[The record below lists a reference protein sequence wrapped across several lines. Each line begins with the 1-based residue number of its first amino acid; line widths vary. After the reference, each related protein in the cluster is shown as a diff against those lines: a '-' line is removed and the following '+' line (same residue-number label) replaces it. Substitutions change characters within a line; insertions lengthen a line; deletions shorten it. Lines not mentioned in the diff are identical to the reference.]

1 MQQNHLLESYVL
13 QYILVGTIVG
23 FISRWWLLRGDI
35 RQYPTFP
42 NGYLIHL
49 TTGFIAAAMGSVA
62 YPALLGKNYV
72 AVTFLALAIQQ
83 FRDIRK
89 MEKETLH
96 SLDREN
102 YSPRGESY
110 IDGIAKTFEARNY
123 IVMIVSLAT
132 TVAAFI
138 IRNFT
143 KNKFIIFLI
152 SVVIGI
158 LILYLLKQ
166 YTKGHTL
173 KDIITIEEA
182 PLKFNDGSNLY
193 VGDIYVM
200 NIGLT
205 ATKERILENGLG
217 VILKPKSDDDS
228 DKVILNHDGQRKA
241 IMHECS
247 RLLGLERYIS
257 SRRNFDTGEVAL
269 FIVPIVKDVSR
280 LKEIIL
286 NVPILEMSKKSNSS
300 KGKETKS

>member
-1 MQQNHLLESYVL
+1 MQQNHLLESYIL
-13 QYILVGTIVG
+13 QFILIGTLIG

-89 MEKETLH
+89 MEKDTLQ
-96 SLDREN
+96 SLERES
-102 YSPRGESY
+102 YAPRGESY

-123 IVMIVSLAT
+123 IVMIVSLT
-132 TVAAFI
+132 TTLSAFI
-138 IRNFT
+138 IRSFT
-143 KNKFIIFLI
+143 KNNFIIFPL
-152 SVVIGI
+152 SI
-158 LILYLLKQ
+158 LIGFIAVSLLKQ

-173 KDIITIEEA
+173 KDIVTAEEA
-182 PLKFNDGSNLY
+182 SIEFKDGSNLY

-200 NIGLT
+200 NIGLS
-205 ATKERILENGLG
+205 ATKDRILKNGLA
-217 VILKPKSDDDS
+217 VILKPIKNDDTE
-228 DKVILNHDGQRKA
+228 KVILNHDGQRKA
-241 IMHECS
+241 IVHECS
-247 RLLGLERYIS
+247 RLLGLERYVAT
-257 SRRNFDTGEVAL
+257 RRNFDTGEVAL
-269 FIVPIVKDVSR
+269 VIVPIIKDMSR

-286 NVPILEMSKKSNSS
+286 NVPILEMNKKSN
-300 KGKETKS
+300 KGKENNK

>member
-1 MQQNHLLESYVL
+1 MQQSHLLESYIL
-13 QYILVGTIVG
+13 QFILIGTLVG

-89 MEKETLH
+89 MEKDTLQ
-96 SLDREN
+96 SLEREN
-102 YSPRGESY
+102 YAPRGESY

-123 IVMIVSLAT
+123 IVMIVSLT
-132 TVAAFI
+132 TTLSAFI

-143 KNKFIIFLI
+143 KNNIIIFPLSTLIGFIIV
-152 SVVIGI
+152 S
-158 LILYLLKQ
+158 LLKQ

-173 KDIITIEEA
+173 KDIVTVEEA
-182 PLKFNDGSNLY
+182 PLEFKDGSNLY

-200 NIGLT
+200 NIGLS
-205 ATKERILENGLG
+205 ATRERILKSGLG
-217 VILKPKSDDDS
+217 VILKPVKNDDTE
-228 DKVILNHDGQRKA
+228 KVILNQDGQRKA
-241 IMHECS
+241 IVHECS
-247 RLLGLERYIS
+247 RLLGLERYIAT
-257 SRRNFDTGEVAL
+257 RRNFDTGEVAL
-269 FIVPIVKDVSR
+269 VIVPIVKDVSR

-286 NVPILEMSKKSNSS
+286 NVPILEMNKKSNND
-300 KGKETKS
+300 KENNR

>member
-1 MQQNHLLESYVL
+1 MQQSHLLESYIL
-13 QYILVGTIVG
+13 QFILIGTLVG

-89 MEKETLH
+89 MEKDTLQ
-96 SLDREN
+96 SLEREN
-102 YSPRGESY
+102 YAPRGDSY

-123 IVMIVSLAT
+123 IVMIVSLT
-132 TVAAFI
+132 TTLSAFI

-143 KNKFIIFLI
+143 KNNIIIFPLSTLIGFIIV
-152 SVVIGI
+152 S
-158 LILYLLKQ
+158 LLKQ

-173 KDIITIEEA
+173 KDIVTVEEA
-182 PLKFNDGSNLY
+182 PLEFKDGSNLY

-200 NIGLT
+200 NIGLS
-205 ATKERILENGLG
+205 ATRKRILKNGLG
-217 VILKPKSDDDS
+217 VILRPIKNDDTE
-228 DKVILNHDGQRKA
+228 KVILNQDGQRKA
-241 IMHECS
+241 IVHECS
-247 RLLGLERYIS
+247 RLLGLERYIAT
-257 SRRNFDTGEVAL
+257 RRNFDTGEVAL
-269 FIVPIVKDVSR
+269 VIVPIVKDVSR

-286 NVPILEMSKKSNSS
+286 NVPILEMNKKSNND
-300 KGKETKS
+300 KENNR

>member
-13 QYILVGTIVG
+13 QYILIGTMVG

-49 TTGFIAAAMGSVA
+49 TTGFIAAAMGAVA

-96 SLDREN
+96 SLEKES
-102 YSPRGESY
+102 YAPRGNSY

-123 IVMIVSLAT
+123 IVMIVSLST
-132 TVAAFI
+132 TISAFI
-138 IRNFT
+138 IRSFT
-143 KNKFIIFLI
+143 KNKFIIFPLSI
-152 SVVIGI
+152 IIGI
-158 LILYLLKQ
+158 IVVSSLKR

-173 KDIITIEEA
+173 KDIITIEETI
-182 PLKFNDGSNLY
+182 LEFKDGSNLY
-193 VGDIYVM
+193 AGDIYVM
-200 NIGLT
+200 NIGLS
-205 ATKERILENGLG
+205 ATRERIINNGIG
-217 VILKPKSDDDS
+217 VILKPIKNDDTE
-228 DKVILNHDGQRKA
+228 KVILNHDGQRKA
-241 IMHECS
+241 IVHDCS
-247 RLLGLERYIS
+247 RLLGLERYVAT
-257 SRRNFDTGEVAL
+257 RRNFDTGEVAL
-269 FIVPIVKDVSR
+269 VIVPIVKDMSR

-286 NVPILEMSKKSNSS
+286 NVPILEMSKKSNPN
-300 KGKETKS
+300 KDEEKI